1 MIQCIRVV
9 GNPGLVHGFPSVTFG
24 LSIPATWCLVWR
36 CFHDTRVHASRYSEV
51 SGFRLHRSESGH
63 FQVLVSGCFSDGPAE
78 DGFMTCTRF
87 GFRAFSVHFPAKRL
101 CALCLV
107 FVSARDCHSFAFPLH
122 VHGALALI
130 AGCSRM
136 CRTRSFVLLTF
147 FLVPGLTGAC
157 CYLLSSLGVSSM
169 PSTRLTVFPNS

>member
-1 MIQCIRVV
+1 MA
-9 GNPGLVHGFPSVTFG
+9 FG

-51 SGFRLHRSESGH
+51 SGFRLHRSESGQ

-78 DGFMTCTRF
+78 DGFMTCIHLWF
-87 GFRAFSVHFPAKRL
+87 FVPISFISCKEAS
-101 CALCLV
+101 ALCLV

-147 FLVPGLTGAC
+147 SLVPGLTGAC
-157 CYLLSSLGVSSM
+157 CYLLSSLGVSYM
-169 PSTRLTVFPNS
+169 PSTRLTHVSRFVGAPAG